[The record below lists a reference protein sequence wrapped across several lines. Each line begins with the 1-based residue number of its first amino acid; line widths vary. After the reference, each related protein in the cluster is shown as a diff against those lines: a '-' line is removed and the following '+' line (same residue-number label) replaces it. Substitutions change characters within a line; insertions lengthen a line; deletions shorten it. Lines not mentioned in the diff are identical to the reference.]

1 MKQRHPKSHRQT
13 EANERRT
20 QERVDQYYGLEAL
33 CQTWDLQPDEVQI
46 KNHDYILKLR
56 AKLRNVKNYVLH
68 RSDAK
73 AEI

>member
-1 MKQRHPKSHRQT
+1 MKQRNIKSHRQT

-20 QERVDQYYGLEAL
+20 QERVEQYYGLEAL
-33 CQTWDLQPDEVQI
+33 IRTWDLQPDEVQI